1 MKTLFKTTLIL
12 LATVTFISCKNESKK
27 NSEESSSKNQAQI
40 STELAFNDESAKAQF
55 QHYVHIKTALV
66 NSNIDEAKSGA
77 TMLMKNTDD
86 ANLKGMLAKI
96 SEASDIETLRAVFS
110 DVTEQMTSI
119 VNEALSSGEV
129 YKQFC
134 PMAFNNQ
141 GGYWLSTEK
150 EIRNPYYGDKMLKCG
165 RVTETI
171 K

>member
-1 MKTLFKTTLIL
+1 MKTLVRTTLIL
-12 LATVTFISCKNESKK
+12 LATATFISCKNESKK
-27 NSEESSSKNQAQI
+27 NSEKSSSTNQSQI

-55 QHYVHIKTALV
+55 QHYIHIKTALV
-66 NSNIDEAKSGA
+66 NANIDEAKSGA
-77 TMLMKNTDD
+77 KMLIKNTDD
-86 ANLKGMLAKI
+86 ANLKGMLTKI
-96 SEASDIETLRAVFS
+96 SEASDIETQRAAFS
-110 DVTEQMTSI
+110 DVTEQMNSI
-119 VNEALSSGEV
+119 VIEALSSGEV

-150 EIRNPYYGDKMLKCG
+150 EIRNPYYGDKMLTCG